1 MYLRTVKAKGAEGIE
16 FEYIRLVE
24 AYWENGRSKQ
34 RIIANLGRKDL
45 LAPHLESLI
54 ELLSGGKKTNSSSVC
69 AEPIEATHAACWGPM
84 LVARSL
90 WRELGLESILDAL
103 APKTKSTQKAGKL
116 PLADRV
122 LVLVANRLCRP
133 GSEHALAQWLES
145 DFVCGRDGKRILA
158 PWKQQGRVRVDL
170 NWLQEWYRTLDQLL
184 ACKERIE
191 VELFARLRD
200 LFHLQVEMI
209 FYDLTSTYFEGRGP
223 VGLAGFGHSRDGKAR
238 NRQVQLGLVMINGWP
253 IAHHVF
259 NGSLRDCQTLEGV
272 LKDLQ
277 QRFGLGRVIFVGD
290 RGMVTIQNL
299 ALLRQRGQG
308 YLVGLKR
315 RRNEVVNRYIEA
327 AAQGQWQQCPVGI
340 SAQEKEP
347 VPRTMVTEVAGEE
360 PGVRVFVVRSEERLS
375 YERAMRQAAMEKTRQ
390 ALEKL
395 ALRVA
400 AGRLKKAQKIGEAAA
415 RILGRN
421 HGSRYYGWSL
431 EQGVF
436 RYFEHP
442 VHLSPEKALEGKYVI
457 QTEEVG
463 LSAVQ
468 AVEAYKDLSEVERSF
483 RELKDLVEM
492 RPIYHHR
499 LNRVRAHI
507 FIAALAFL
515 LARALEKKLKA
526 AAVPMSSAQAL
537 EALRTMHVVDIRVG
551 AEIRRGVTAGNH
563 QARQILAALGIGDR
577 EPAPDSSII
586 RENARLV
593 TK

>member
-1 MYLRTVKAKGAEGIE
+1 MYLRTVRAKGAEGVE

-24 AYWENGRSKQ
+24 AYWENGHSKQ
-34 RIIANLGRKDL
+34 RVIANLGRKDL

-54 ELLSGGKKTNSSSVC
+54 ELLGGGQRTKGSSA
-69 AEPIEATHAACWGPM
+69 AERIEATFAACWGPM
-84 LVARSL
+84 LVARWL
-90 WRELGLESILDAL
+90 WRELGLENILDGL
-103 APKTKSTQKAGKL
+103 ASKTNRVQKAGRL
-116 PLADRV
+116 PFADRV

-133 GSEHALAQWLES
+133 SSEHALGQWLES
-145 DFVCGRDGKRILA
+145 DFVCGRDGKRIVA
-158 PWKQQGRVRVDL
+158 RWKQQGRVRVDL
-170 NWLQEWYRTLDQLL
+170 NWLQEWYRTLDRLL
-184 ACKERIE
+184 AHKERIE

-200 LFHLQVEMI
+200 LFHLQVEMV

-223 VGLAGFGHSRDGKAR
+223 VGLAGFGYSRDGKAR
-238 NRQVQLGLVMINGWP
+238 NRQVQVGLVMINGWP

-259 NGSLRDCQTLEGV
+259 DGSLRDSASVEMV

-277 QRFGLGRVIFVGD
+277 ERFGLGRVIFVGD

-315 RRNEVVNRYIEA
+315 RRNEQVDRYIQA
-327 AAQGQWQQCPVGI
+327 AAQGPWQDCPVGI
-340 SAQEKEP
+340 TAMEREK

-360 PGVRVFVVRSEERLS
+360 PNVRVFVVQSEERLA
-375 YERAMRQAAMEKTRQ
+375 YERGMREAAMEKNRQ

-395 ALRVA
+395 SLRVA

-421 HGSRYYGWSL
+421 HGSRYYGWSFEKGL
-431 EQGVF
+431 F

-442 VHLSPEKALEGKYVI
+442 GHLAPEKALEGKYVI
-457 QTEEVG
+457 QTEELD

-468 AVEAYKDLSEVERSF
+468 AVEAYKDLSEIERSF

-492 RPIYHHR
+492 RPIYHR
-499 LNRVRAHI
+499 RPKRVRAHI

-526 AAVPMSSAQAL
+526 ATVPMSSAQAL

-551 AEIRRGVTAGNH
+551 TEIRRGVTAGNH
-563 QARQILAALGIGDR
+563 QARQILAALGISDR
-577 EPAPDSSII
+577 EPLQTQSS
-586 RENARLV
+586 EKNARLV

>member
-1 MYLRTVKAKGAEGIE
+1 MYLRTVRAKGAEGVE

-24 AYWENGRSKQ
+24 AYWENGHSKQ
-34 RIIANLGRKDL
+34 RVIANLGRKDL

-54 ELLSGGKKTNSSSVC
+54 ELLGGGQRTKGSSA
-69 AEPIEATHAACWGPM
+69 AERIEATFAACWGPM
-84 LVARSL
+84 LVARWL
-90 WRELGLESILDAL
+90 WRELGLENILDGL
-103 APKTKSTQKAGKL
+103 ASKTNRVQKAGRL
-116 PLADRV
+116 PFADRV

-133 GSEHALAQWLES
+133 SSEHALGQWLES
-145 DFVCGRDGKRILA
+145 DFVCGRDGKRIVA
-158 PWKQQGRVRVDL
+158 RWKQQGRVRVDL
-170 NWLQEWYRTLDQLL
+170 NWLQEWYRTLDRLL
-184 ACKERIE
+184 AHKERIE

-200 LFHLQVEMI
+200 LFHLQVEMV

-223 VGLAGFGHSRDGKAR
+223 VGLAGFGYSRDGKAR
-238 NRQVQLGLVMINGWP
+238 NRQVQVGLVMINGWP

-259 NGSLRDCQTLEGV
+259 DGSLRDSASVEMV

-277 QRFGLGRVIFVGD
+277 ERFGLGRVIFVGD

-315 RRNEVVNRYIEA
+315 RRNEQVDRYIQA
-327 AAQGQWQQCPVGI
+327 AAQGPWQDCPVGI
-340 SAQEKEP
+340 TAMEREK

-360 PGVRVFVVRSEERLS
+360 PNVRVFVVQSEERLA
-375 YERAMRQAAMEKTRQ
+375 YERGMREAAMEKTRQ

-395 ALRVA
+395 SLRVA

-421 HGSRYYGWSL
+421 HGSRYYGWSFEKGL
-431 EQGVF
+431 F

-442 VHLSPEKALEGKYVI
+442 GHLAPEKALEGKYVI
-457 QTEEVG
+457 QTEELD

-468 AVEAYKDLSEVERSF
+468 AVEAYKDLSEIERSF

-492 RPIYHHR
+492 RPIYHR
-499 LNRVRAHI
+499 RPKRVRAHI

-526 AAVPMSSAQAL
+526 ATVPMSSAQAL

-551 AEIRRGVTAGNH
+551 TEIRRGVTAGNH
-563 QARQILAALGIGDR
+563 QARQILAALGISDR
-577 EPAPDSSII
+577 EPLQTQSS
-586 RENARLV
+586 EKNARLV
-593 TK
+593 TN

>member
-1 MYLRTVKAKGAEGIE
+1 MYLRTVRAKGAQGVEL
-16 FEYIRLVE
+16 EYIRLVE

-54 ELLSGGKKTNSSSVC
+54 ELLGGGKKTKSSSLSC
-69 AEPIEATHAACWGPM
+69 GERIEATLAACWGPM

-90 WRELGLESILDAL
+90 WREFGLESILDGL
-103 APKTKSTQKAGKL
+103 APKTNSVQKGGRL

-145 DFVCGRDGKRILA
+145 DFVCGRDGKRMLA
-158 PWKQQGRVRVDL
+158 RWQQQGRVRVDL

-184 ACKERIE
+184 VRKERIE
-191 VELFARLRD
+191 MELFGRLRD
-200 LFHLQVEMI
+200 LFHLQAEMV

-223 VGLAGFGHSRDGKAR
+223 AGLADFGYSRDGKSR
-238 NRQVQLGLVMINGWP
+238 NRQVQVGLVMINGWP

-259 NGSLRDCQTLEGV
+259 DGSLRDAETVETV

-277 QRFGLGRVIFVGD
+277 QRFGLRRVILVSD

-299 ALLRQRGQG
+299 ALLRQLGQG

-315 RRNEVVNRYIEA
+315 RRNEQVRGYLEA
-327 AAQGQWQQCPVGI
+327 AAQGRWQECPVGI
-340 SAQEKEP
+340 TAQEKETA
-347 VPRTMVTEVAGEE
+347 PRTMVTEVAGEE
-360 PGVRVFVVRSEERLS
+360 PGVRVFVVQSEERLA
-375 YERAMRQAAMEKTRQ
+375 YERAMREAAMEKTRQ

-395 ALRVA
+395 AARVA
-400 AGRLKKAQKIGEAAA
+400 AGRLKKAQNIGAAAA
-415 RILGRN
+415 RILSRN
-421 HGSRYYGWSL
+421 HGSRYYDWSL
-431 EQGVF
+431 EQGVL

-442 VHLSPEKALEGKYVI
+442 VHLPAEKALEGKYVI
-457 QTEEVG
+457 QTEELD

-468 AVEAYKDLSEVERSF
+468 AVEAYKELSEVERGF
-483 RELKDLVEM
+483 RELKDLIEM

-499 LNRVRAHI
+499 PKRVRAHI
-507 FIAALAFL
+507 FVAALAFL

-526 AAVPMSSAQAL
+526 AGVPMSSAQAL

-563 QARQILAALGIGDR
+563 QARQILAALAISDR
-577 EPAPDSSII
+577 QPLQAQSSSKM
-586 RENARLV
+586 AA
-593 TK
+593 

>member
-1 MYLRTVKAKGAEGIE
+1 MYLRTVRAKGAEGVE

-24 AYWENGRSKQ
+24 AYWENGHSKQ
-34 RIIANLGRKDL
+34 RVIANLGRKDL

-54 ELLSGGKKTNSSSVC
+54 ELLGGGQRTKGSSA
-69 AEPIEATHAACWGPM
+69 AERIEATFAACWGPM
-84 LVARSL
+84 LVARWL
-90 WRELGLESILDAL
+90 WRELGLENILDGL
-103 APKTKSTQKAGKL
+103 ASKTNRVQKAGRL
-116 PLADRV
+116 PFADRV

-133 GSEHALAQWLES
+133 SSEHALGQWLES
-145 DFVCGRDGKRILA
+145 DFVCGRDGKRIVA
-158 PWKQQGRVRVDL
+158 RWKQQGRVRVDL
-170 NWLQEWYRTLDQLL
+170 NWLQEWYRTLDRLL
-184 ACKERIE
+184 VHKERIE

-200 LFHLQVEMI
+200 LFHLQVEMV

-223 VGLAGFGHSRDGKAR
+223 VGLAGFGYSRDGKAR
-238 NRQVQLGLVMINGWP
+238 NRQVQVGLVMINGWP

-259 NGSLRDCQTLEGV
+259 DGSLRDSASVEMV

-277 QRFGLGRVIFVGD
+277 ERFGLGRVIFVGD

-315 RRNEVVNRYIEA
+315 RRNEQVDRYIQA
-327 AAQGQWQQCPVGI
+327 AAQGPWQDCPVGI
-340 SAQEKEP
+340 TAMEREK

-360 PGVRVFVVRSEERLS
+360 PNVRVFVVQSEERLA
-375 YERAMRQAAMEKTRQ
+375 YERGMREAAMEKTRQ

-395 ALRVA
+395 SLRVA

-421 HGSRYYGWSL
+421 HGSRYYGWSFEKGL
-431 EQGVF
+431 F

-442 VHLSPEKALEGKYVI
+442 GHLAPEKALEGKYVI
-457 QTEEVG
+457 QTEELD

-468 AVEAYKDLSEVERSF
+468 AVEAYKDLSEIERSF

-492 RPIYHHR
+492 RPIYHR
-499 LNRVRAHI
+499 RPKRVRAHI

-526 AAVPMSSAQAL
+526 ATVPMSSAQAL

-551 AEIRRGVTAGNH
+551 TEIRRGVTAGNH
-563 QARQILAALGIGDR
+563 QARQILAALGISDR
-577 EPAPDSSII
+577 EPLQTQSS
-586 RENARLV
+586 EKMPA
-593 TK
+593 

>member
-1 MYLRTVKAKGAEGIE
+1 MYLRTVRAKGAEGVE

-24 AYWENGRSKQ
+24 AYWENGHSKQ
-34 RIIANLGRKDL
+34 RVIANLGRKDL

-54 ELLSGGKKTNSSSVC
+54 ELLGGGQRTKGSSA
-69 AEPIEATHAACWGPM
+69 AERIEATFAACWGPM
-84 LVARSL
+84 LVARWL
-90 WRELGLESILDAL
+90 WRELGLENILDGL
-103 APKTKSTQKAGKL
+103 ASKTNRVQKAGRL
-116 PLADRV
+116 PFADRV

-133 GSEHALAQWLES
+133 SSEHALGQWLES
-145 DFVCGRDGKRILA
+145 DFVCGRDGKRIVA
-158 PWKQQGRVRVDL
+158 RWKQQGRVRVDL
-170 NWLQEWYRTLDQLL
+170 NWLQEWYRTLDRLL
-184 ACKERIE
+184 AHKERIE

-200 LFHLQVEMI
+200 LFHLQVEMV

-223 VGLAGFGHSRDGKAR
+223 VGLAGFGYSRDGKAR
-238 NRQVQLGLVMINGWP
+238 NRQVQVGLVMINGWP

-259 NGSLRDCQTLEGV
+259 DGSLRDSASVEMV

-277 QRFGLGRVIFVGD
+277 ERFGLGRVIFVGD

-315 RRNEVVNRYIEA
+315 RRNEQVDRYIQA
-327 AAQGQWQQCPVGI
+327 AAQGPWQDCPVGI
-340 SAQEKEP
+340 TAMEREK

-360 PGVRVFVVRSEERLS
+360 PNVRVFVVQSEERLA
-375 YERAMRQAAMEKTRQ
+375 YERGMREAAMEKTRQ

-395 ALRVA
+395 SLRVA

-421 HGSRYYGWSL
+421 HGSRYYGWSFEKGL
-431 EQGVF
+431 F

-442 VHLSPEKALEGKYVI
+442 GHLAPEKALEGKYVI
-457 QTEEVG
+457 QTEELD

-468 AVEAYKDLSEVERSF
+468 AVEAYKDLSEIERSF

-492 RPIYHHR
+492 RPIYHR
-499 LNRVRAHI
+499 RPKRVRAHI

-526 AAVPMSSAQAL
+526 ARVPMSSAQAL

-551 AEIRRGVTAGNH
+551 TEIRRGVTAGNH
-563 QARQILAALGIGDR
+563 QTRQILAALGISDR
-577 EPAPDSSII
+577 EPLQTQSS
-586 RENARLV
+586 EKMPA
-593 TK
+593 

>member
-1 MYLRTVKAKGAEGIE
+1 MYLRTVRAKGAEGVE
-16 FEYIRLVE
+16 FEYVRLVE
-24 AYWENGRSKQ
+24 AYWEDGRSKQ

-54 ELLSGGKKTNSSSVC
+54 ELLGGGKRTKGSS
-69 AEPIEATHAACWGPM
+69 AERIEATLAACWGPM
-84 LVARSL
+84 LVARWL
-90 WRELGLESILDAL
+90 WRELGLENILDGL
-103 APKTKSTQKAGKL
+103 APKTSSVQKAGRL
-116 PLADRV
+116 PFADRV

-145 DFVCGRDGKRILA
+145 DFVCGGDGKRILA

-184 ACKERIE
+184 VHKERIE

-200 LFHLQVEMI
+200 LFHLQVEMV

-223 VGLAGFGHSRDGKAR
+223 AGLANFGYSRDGKAR
-238 NRQVQLGLVMINGWP
+238 NRQVQVGLVMINGWP

-259 NGSLRDCQTLEGV
+259 DGSLRDSASVETV

-277 QRFGLGRVIFVGD
+277 ERFGLGRVIFVGD

-315 RRNEVVNRYIEA
+315 RRNEQVNGYIQA
-327 AAQGQWQQCPVGI
+327 AAQGPWQECPVGI
-340 SAQEKEP
+340 TALEREK

-360 PGVRVFVVRSEERLS
+360 PGVRVFVVQSEERLA
-375 YERAMRQAAMEKTRQ
+375 YEGAMREAAMEKTRQ

-395 ALRVA
+395 SVRVA

-421 HGSRYYGWSL
+421 HGSRYYGWSF
-431 EQGVF
+431 EKGIF

-442 VHLSPEKALEGKYVI
+442 GHLAPEKALEGKYVI
-457 QTEEVG
+457 QTEEVD

-468 AVEAYKDLSEVERSF
+468 AVEAYKDLSEIERSF

-492 RPIYHHR
+492 RPIYHR
-499 LNRVRAHI
+499 QPKRVRAHI
-507 FIAALAFL
+507 FVAALAFL
-515 LARALEKKLKA
+515 LARALEKKLKTA
-526 AAVPMSSAQAL
+526 GVPMSSAQAL

-563 QARQILAALGIGDR
+563 QARQILAALGINDR
-577 EPAPDSSII
+577 EPLQKDS
-586 RENARLV
+586 NP
-593 TK
+593 

>member
-1 MYLRTVKAKGAEGIE
+1 MYLRTVKAKGAEGVE

-54 ELLSGGKKTNSSSVC
+54 ELLSGGKKTKSSSLG
-69 AEPIEATHAACWGPM
+69 AQPIEATHAACWGPM

-122 LVLVANRLCRP
+122 LVLVASRLCRP

-184 ACKERIE
+184 ACKDRIE

-200 LFHLQVEMI
+200 LFHLQVELV

-223 VGLAGFGHSRDGKAR
+223 AGLAEFGYSRDGKPR
-238 NRQVQLGLVMINGWP
+238 NRQVQVGLVMINSWP
-253 IAHHVF
+253 IAHQVF
-259 NGSLRDCQTLEGV
+259 EGGLRDSATVEML

-277 QRFGLGRVIFVGD
+277 ERFGLGRVIFVGD

-299 ALLRQRGQG
+299 ATLRQRGQG

-315 RRNEVVNRYIEA
+315 RRNEQVNRYIEA

-360 PGVRVFVVRSEERLS
+360 PGVRVFVVQSEERLS
-375 YERAMRQAAMEKTRQ
+375 YERTMRKAAMEKTRQ

-400 AGRLKKAQKIGEAAA
+400 SGRLKKAQKIGEAAA

-421 HGSRYYGWSL
+421 HGSRYYGWSF

-457 QTEEVG
+457 QTEEVD

-499 LNRVRAHI
+499 PNRVRAHI
-507 FIAALAFL
+507 FVAALAFL

-526 AAVPMSSAQAL
+526 AGVPMSSAQAL

-563 QARQILAALGIGDR
+563 QARQILAALGISDR
-577 EPAPDSSII
+577 EPAPAS
-586 RENARLV
+586 
-593 TK
+593 

>member
-1 MYLRTVKAKGAEGIE
+1 MYLRTVRAKGAEGVE

-24 AYWENGRSKQ
+24 AYWENGHSKQ
-34 RIIANLGRKDL
+34 RVIANLGRKDL

-54 ELLSGGKKTNSSSVC
+54 ELLGGGQRTKGSSA
-69 AEPIEATHAACWGPM
+69 AERIEATLAACWGPM
-84 LVARSL
+84 LVARWL
-90 WRELGLESILDAL
+90 WRELGLENILDGL
-103 APKTKSTQKAGKL
+103 APKANRVQKAGRL
-116 PLADRV
+116 PFADRV

-133 GSEHALAQWLES
+133 SSEHALGQWLES
-145 DFVCGRDGKRILA
+145 DFVCGRDGKRIVA
-158 PWKQQGRVRVDL
+158 RWKQQGRVRVDL
-170 NWLQEWYRTLDQLL
+170 NWLQEWYRTLDRLL
-184 ACKERIE
+184 AHKERIE

-200 LFHLQVEMI
+200 LFHLQVEMV

-223 VGLAGFGHSRDGKAR
+223 VGLAGFGYSRDGKAR
-238 NRQVQLGLVMINGWP
+238 NRQVQVGLVMINGWP

-259 NGSLRDCQTLEGV
+259 DGSLRDSASVEMV

-277 QRFGLGRVIFVGD
+277 ERFGLGRVIFVGD

-315 RRNEVVNRYIEA
+315 RRNEQVDRYIQA
-327 AAQGQWQQCPVGI
+327 AAQGPWQDCPVGI
-340 SAQEKEP
+340 TAMEREK

-360 PGVRVFVVRSEERLS
+360 PNVRVFVVQSEERLA
-375 YERAMRQAAMEKTRQ
+375 YERGMREAAMEKTRQ

-395 ALRVA
+395 SLRVA

-421 HGSRYYGWSL
+421 HGSRYYGWSFEKGL
-431 EQGVF
+431 F

-442 VHLSPEKALEGKYVI
+442 GHLAPEKALEGKYVI
-457 QTEEVG
+457 QTEELD

-468 AVEAYKDLSEVERSF
+468 AVEAYKDLSEIERSF

-492 RPIYHHR
+492 RPIYHR
-499 LNRVRAHI
+499 RPKRVRAHI

-526 AAVPMSSAQAL
+526 ATVPMSSAQAL

-551 AEIRRGVTAGNH
+551 TEIRRGVTAGNH
-563 QARQILAALGIGDR
+563 QARQILAALGISDR
-577 EPAPDSSII
+577 EPLQTQSS
-586 RENARLV
+586 EKMPA
-593 TK
+593 

>member
-1 MYLRTVKAKGAEGIE
+1 MYLRTVRAKGAEGVE
-16 FEYIRLVE
+16 LEYIRLVE

-54 ELLSGGKKTNSSSVC
+54 ELLGGGKKTKSSSLSC
-69 AEPIEATHAACWGPM
+69 GERIEATLAACWGPM

-90 WRELGLESILDAL
+90 WREFGLESILDGL
-103 APKTKSTQKAGKL
+103 APKTNSVQKGGRL

-158 PWKQQGRVRVDL
+158 RWQQQGRVRVDL

-184 ACKERIE
+184 VRKERIE
-191 VELFARLRD
+191 VELFGRLRD
-200 LFHLQVEMI
+200 LFHLQAEMV

-223 VGLAGFGHSRDGKAR
+223 AGLADFGYSRDGKSR
-238 NRQVQLGLVMINGWP
+238 NRQVQVGLVMINGWP

-259 NGSLRDCQTLEGV
+259 DGSLRDAETVETV

-277 QRFGLGRVIFVGD
+277 QRFGLRRVILVSD

-299 ALLRQRGQG
+299 ALLRQLGQG

-315 RRNEVVNRYIEA
+315 RRNEQVRGYLEA
-327 AAQGQWQQCPVGI
+327 AAQGRWQECPVGI
-340 SAQEKEP
+340 TAQEKETA
-347 VPRTMVTEVAGEE
+347 PRTMVTEVAGEE
-360 PGVRVFVVRSEERLS
+360 PGVRVFVVQSEERLV
-375 YERAMRQAAMEKTRQ
+375 YERAMREAAMEKTRQ

-395 ALRVA
+395 AARVA
-400 AGRLKKAQKIGEAAA
+400 AGRLKKAQNIGAAAA
-415 RILGRN
+415 RILSRN
-421 HGSRYYGWSL
+421 HGSRYYDWSL
-431 EQGVF
+431 EQGVL

-442 VHLSPEKALEGKYVI
+442 VHLPAEKALEGKYVI
-457 QTEEVG
+457 QTEELD

-468 AVEAYKDLSEVERSF
+468 AVESYKELSEVERGF
-483 RELKDLVEM
+483 RELKDLIEM

-499 LNRVRAHI
+499 PKRVRAHI
-507 FIAALAFL
+507 FVAALAFL

-526 AAVPMSSAQAL
+526 AGVPMSSAQAL

-563 QARQILAALGIGDR
+563 QARQILAALAISDR
-577 EPAPDSSII
+577 EPLQAQSSSKM
-586 RENARLV
+586 AA
-593 TK
+593 

>member
-1 MYLRTVKAKGAEGIE
+1 MYLRTVRAKGAEGIE
-16 FEYIRLVE
+16 LEYIRLVE

-34 RIIANLGRKDL
+34 RVIANLGRKDL

-54 ELLSGGKKTNSSSVC
+54 ELLGGGGKKTKSSSLSC
-69 AEPIEATHAACWGPM
+69 GERIEATLAACWGPM

-90 WRELGLESILDAL
+90 WREFGLESILDDL
-103 APKTKSTQKAGKL
+103 APKTNSVQKVGRL

-158 PWKQQGRVRVDL
+158 RWKQQGRVRVDL
-170 NWLQEWYRTLDQLL
+170 NWLQDWYRTLDQLV
-184 ACKERIE
+184 ARKERIE
-191 VELFARLRD
+191 VELFGRLRD
-200 LFHLQVEMI
+200 LFHLEVEMV

-223 VGLAGFGHSRDGKAR
+223 AGLADFGYSRDGKRR
-238 NRQVQLGLVMINGWP
+238 NRQVQVGLVMINGWP

-259 NGSLRDCQTLEGV
+259 DGSLPDSETVETV
-272 LKDLQ
+272 LKDLR
-277 QRFGLGRVIFVGD
+277 QRFGLRRVIFVGD

-299 ALLRQRGQG
+299 ALLRQREQG

-315 RRNEVVNRYIEA
+315 RRNEQVKGYIEV
-327 AAQGQWQQCPVGI
+327 AAQGRWQECPVGI
-340 SAQEKEP
+340 TAREKEEA
-347 VPRTMVTEVAGEE
+347 PRTMVTEVAGEE
-360 PGVRVFVVRSEERLS
+360 PGVRVFVVQSEERLA
-375 YERAMRQAAMEKTRQ
+375 YERAMRKAAMEKTRQ

-400 AGRLKKAQKIGEAAA
+400 AGRLKKAQNIGAAAA
-415 RILGRN
+415 RILSRN
-421 HGSRYYGWSL
+421 HGSRYYDWSL

-442 VHLSPEKALEGKYVI
+442 VHLPAEKALEGKYVI
-457 QTEEVG
+457 QTEELD

-468 AVEAYKDLSEVERSF
+468 AVEAYKELSEVERGF
-483 RELKDLVEM
+483 RELKDLIEM
-492 RPIYHHR
+492 RPIYHQR
-499 LNRVRAHI
+499 PNRVRAHI
-507 FIAALAFL
+507 FVAALAFL
-515 LARALEKKLKA
+515 LDRALEKKLKA
-526 AAVPMSSAQAL
+526 AGVPMSSAQAL

-563 QARQILAALGIGDR
+563 QARQILAALGISDR
-577 EPAPDSSII
+577 EPLQAQSS
-586 RENARLV
+586 
-593 TK
+593 TKMAA

>member
-1 MYLRTVKAKGAEGIE
+1 MYLRTVRAKGVEGVE

-24 AYWENGRSKQ
+24 AYWENGHSKQ
-34 RIIANLGRKDL
+34 RVIANLGRKDL

-54 ELLSGGKKTNSSSVC
+54 ELLGGGQRTKGSSA
-69 AEPIEATHAACWGPM
+69 AERIEATFAACWGPM
-84 LVARSL
+84 LVARWL
-90 WRELGLESILDAL
+90 WRELGLENILDGL
-103 APKTKSTQKAGKL
+103 ASKTNRVQKAGRL
-116 PLADRV
+116 PFADRV

-133 GSEHALAQWLES
+133 SSEHALGQWLES
-145 DFVCGRDGKRILA
+145 DFVCGRDGKRIVA
-158 PWKQQGRVRVDL
+158 RWKQQGRVRVDL
-170 NWLQEWYRTLDQLL
+170 NWLQEWYRTLDRLL
-184 ACKERIE
+184 AHKERIE

-200 LFHLQVEMI
+200 LFHLQVEMV

-223 VGLAGFGHSRDGKAR
+223 VGLAGFGYSRDGKAR
-238 NRQVQLGLVMINGWP
+238 NRQVQVGLVMINGWP

-259 NGSLRDCQTLEGV
+259 DGSLRDSASVEMV

-277 QRFGLGRVIFVGD
+277 ERFGLGRVIFVGD

-315 RRNEVVNRYIEA
+315 RRNEQVDRYIQA
-327 AAQGQWQQCPVGI
+327 AAQGPWQDCPVGI
-340 SAQEKEP
+340 TAMEREK

-360 PGVRVFVVRSEERLS
+360 PNVRVFVVQSEERLA
-375 YERAMRQAAMEKTRQ
+375 YERGMREAAMEKTRQ

-395 ALRVA
+395 SLRVA

-421 HGSRYYGWSL
+421 HGSRYYGWSFEKGL
-431 EQGVF
+431 F

-442 VHLSPEKALEGKYVI
+442 GHLAPEKALEGKYVI
-457 QTEEVG
+457 QTEELD

-468 AVEAYKDLSEVERSF
+468 AVEAYKDLSEIERSF

-492 RPIYHHR
+492 RPIYHR
-499 LNRVRAHI
+499 RPKRVRAHI

-526 AAVPMSSAQAL
+526 ATVPMSSAQAL

-551 AEIRRGVTAGNH
+551 TEIRRGVTAGNH
-563 QARQILAALGIGDR
+563 QARQILAALGISDR
-577 EPAPDSSII
+577 EPLQTQSS
-586 RENARLV
+586 EKMPA
-593 TK
+593 

>member
-1 MYLRTVKAKGAEGIE
+1 MYLRTVRAKGAEGVE
-16 FEYIRLVE
+16 LEYIRLVE

-54 ELLSGGKKTNSSSVC
+54 ELLGGGKKTKSSSLSC
-69 AEPIEATHAACWGPM
+69 GERIEATLAACWGPM

-90 WRELGLESILDAL
+90 WREFGLESILDGL
-103 APKTKSTQKAGKL
+103 APKTNSVQKGGRL

-158 PWKQQGRVRVDL
+158 RWQQQGRVRVDL

-184 ACKERIE
+184 VRKERIE
-191 VELFARLRD
+191 VELFGRLRD
-200 LFHLQVEMI
+200 LFHLQAEMV

-223 VGLAGFGHSRDGKAR
+223 AGLADFGYSRDGKSR
-238 NRQVQLGLVMINGWP
+238 NRQVQVGLVMINGWP

-259 NGSLRDCQTLEGV
+259 DGSLRDAETVETV

-277 QRFGLGRVIFVGD
+277 QRFGLRRVILVSD

-299 ALLRQRGQG
+299 ALLRQLGQG

-315 RRNEVVNRYIEA
+315 RRNEQVRGYLEA
-327 AAQGQWQQCPVGI
+327 AAQGRWQECPVGI
-340 SAQEKEP
+340 TAQEKETA
-347 VPRTMVTEVAGEE
+347 PRTMVTEVAGEE
-360 PGVRVFVVRSEERLS
+360 PGVRVFVVQSEERLA
-375 YERAMRQAAMEKTRQ
+375 YERAMREAAMEKTRQ

-395 ALRVA
+395 AARVA
-400 AGRLKKAQKIGEAAA
+400 AGRLKKAQNIGAAAA
-415 RILGRN
+415 RILSRN
-421 HGSRYYGWSL
+421 HGSRYYDWSL
-431 EQGVF
+431 EQGVL

-442 VHLSPEKALEGKYVI
+442 VHLPAEKALEGKYVI
-457 QTEEVG
+457 QTEELD

-468 AVEAYKDLSEVERSF
+468 AVEAYKELSEVERGF
-483 RELKDLVEM
+483 RELKDLIEM

-499 LNRVRAHI
+499 PKRVRAHI
-507 FIAALAFL
+507 FVAALAFL

-526 AAVPMSSAQAL
+526 AGVPMSSAQAL

-551 AEIRRGVTAGNH
+551 AKIRRGVTAGNH
-563 QARQILAALGIGDR
+563 QARQILAALAISDR
-577 EPAPDSSII
+577 EPLQAQSSSKM
-586 RENARLV
+586 AA
-593 TK
+593 

>member
-1 MYLRTVKAKGAEGIE
+1 
-16 FEYIRLVE
+16 
-24 AYWENGRSKQ
+24 
-34 RIIANLGRKDL
+34 
-45 LAPHLESLI
+45 
-54 ELLSGGKKTNSSSVC
+54 
-69 AEPIEATHAACWGPM
+69 
-84 LVARSL
+84 
-90 WRELGLESILDAL
+90 
-103 APKTKSTQKAGKL
+103 
-116 PLADRV
+116 
-122 LVLVANRLCRP
+122 
-133 GSEHALAQWLES
+133 
-145 DFVCGRDGKRILA
+145 
-158 PWKQQGRVRVDL
+158 
-170 NWLQEWYRTLDQLL
+170 
-184 ACKERIE
+184 
-191 VELFARLRD
+191 
-200 LFHLQVEMI
+200 MI
-209 FYDLTSTYFEGRGP
+209 FYDLTSTYFEGSGP
-223 VGLAGFGHSRDGKAR
+223 VGLAGFGHSRDGKPR

-277 QRFGLGRVIFVGD
+277 QRFGLGRVIFVSD

-327 AAQGQWQQCPVGI
+327 AAQGRWQECPVGI
-340 SAQEKEP
+340 TAQEKEP

-360 PGVRVFVVRSEERLS
+360 PGVRVFVVQSEERLS
-375 YERAMRQAAMEKTRQ
+375 YERAMREAAMEKTRQ

-400 AGRLKKAQKIGEAAA
+400 SGRLKKAQKIGEAAA

-421 HGSRYYGWSL
+421 HGSRYYGWSF

-457 QTEEVG
+457 QTEEVD

-483 RELKDLVEM
+483 RQLKDLVEM

-499 LNRVRAHI
+499 PNRVRAHI
-507 FIAALAFL
+507 FVAALAFL

-526 AAVPMSSAQAL
+526 AGVPMSSAQAL

-563 QARQILAALGIGDR
+563 QARQILAALGISDR
-577 EPAPDSSII
+577 EPASASSII

>member
-1 MYLRTVKAKGAEGIE
+1 MYLRTVRAKGVEGVE

-24 AYWENGRSKQ
+24 AYWENGHSKQ
-34 RIIANLGRKDL
+34 RVIANLGRKDL

-54 ELLSGGKKTNSSSVC
+54 ELLGGGQRTKGSSA
-69 AEPIEATHAACWGPM
+69 AERIEATFAACWGPM
-84 LVARSL
+84 LVARWL
-90 WRELGLESILDAL
+90 WRELGLENILDGL
-103 APKTKSTQKAGKL
+103 ASKTNRVQKAGRL
-116 PLADRV
+116 PFADRV

-133 GSEHALAQWLES
+133 SSEHALGQWLES
-145 DFVCGRDGKRILA
+145 DFVCGRDGKRIVA
-158 PWKQQGRVRVDL
+158 RWKQQGRVRVDL
-170 NWLQEWYRTLDQLL
+170 NWLQEWYRTLDRLL
-184 ACKERIE
+184 AHKERIE

-200 LFHLQVEMI
+200 LFHLQVEMV

-223 VGLAGFGHSRDGKAR
+223 VGLAGFGYSRDGKAR
-238 NRQVQLGLVMINGWP
+238 NRQVQVGLVMINGWP

-259 NGSLRDCQTLEGV
+259 DGSLRDSASVEMV

-277 QRFGLGRVIFVGD
+277 ERFGLGRVIFVGD

-315 RRNEVVNRYIEA
+315 RRNQQVDRYIQA
-327 AAQGQWQQCPVGI
+327 AAQGPWQDCPVGI
-340 SAQEKEP
+340 TAMEREK

-360 PGVRVFVVRSEERLS
+360 PNVRVFVVQSEERLA
-375 YERAMRQAAMEKTRQ
+375 YERGMREAAMEKTRQ

-395 ALRVA
+395 SLRVA

-421 HGSRYYGWSL
+421 HGSRYYGWSFEKGL
-431 EQGVF
+431 F

-442 VHLSPEKALEGKYVI
+442 GHLAPEKALEGKYVI
-457 QTEEVG
+457 QTEELD

-468 AVEAYKDLSEVERSF
+468 AVEAYKDLSEIERSF

-492 RPIYHHR
+492 RPIYHR
-499 LNRVRAHI
+499 RPKRVRAHI

-526 AAVPMSSAQAL
+526 ATVPMSSAQAL

-551 AEIRRGVTAGNH
+551 TEIRRGVTAGNH
-563 QARQILAALGIGDR
+563 QARQILAALGISDR
-577 EPAPDSSII
+577 EPLQTQSS
-586 RENARLV
+586 EKMPA
-593 TK
+593 

>member
-1 MYLRTVKAKGAEGIE
+1 MYLRTVRAKGVEGVE

-24 AYWENGRSKQ
+24 AYWENGHSKQ
-34 RIIANLGRKDL
+34 RVIANLGRKDL

-54 ELLSGGKKTNSSSVC
+54 ELLGGGQRTKGSSA
-69 AEPIEATHAACWGPM
+69 AERIEATFAACWGPM
-84 LVARSL
+84 LVARWL
-90 WRELGLESILDAL
+90 WRELGLENILDGL
-103 APKTKSTQKAGKL
+103 ASKTNRVQKAGRL
-116 PLADRV
+116 PFADRV

-133 GSEHALAQWLES
+133 SSEHALGQWLES
-145 DFVCGRDGKRILA
+145 DFVCGRDGKRIVA
-158 PWKQQGRVRVDL
+158 RWKQQGRVRVDL
-170 NWLQEWYRTLDQLL
+170 NWLQEWYRTLDRLL
-184 ACKERIE
+184 AHKERIE

-200 LFHLQVEMI
+200 LFHLQVEMV

-223 VGLAGFGHSRDGKAR
+223 VGLAGFGYSRDGKPR
-238 NRQVQLGLVMINGWP
+238 NRQVQVGLVMINGWP

-259 NGSLRDCQTLEGV
+259 DGSLRDSASVEMV

-277 QRFGLGRVIFVGD
+277 ERFGLGRVIFVGD

-315 RRNEVVNRYIEA
+315 RRNQQVDRYIQA
-327 AAQGQWQQCPVGI
+327 AAQGPWQDCPVGI
-340 SAQEKEP
+340 TAMEREK

-360 PGVRVFVVRSEERLS
+360 PNVRVFVVQSEERLA
-375 YERAMRQAAMEKTRQ
+375 YERGMREAAMEKTRQ

-395 ALRVA
+395 SLRVA

-421 HGSRYYGWSL
+421 HGSRYYGWSFEKGL
-431 EQGVF
+431 F

-442 VHLSPEKALEGKYVI
+442 GHLAPEKALEGKYVI
-457 QTEEVG
+457 QTEELD

-468 AVEAYKDLSEVERSF
+468 AVEAYKDLSEIERSF

-492 RPIYHHR
+492 RPIYHR
-499 LNRVRAHI
+499 RPKRVRAHI

-526 AAVPMSSAQAL
+526 ATVPMSSAQAL

-551 AEIRRGVTAGNH
+551 TEIRRGVTAGNH
-563 QARQILAALGIGDR
+563 QARQILAALGISDR
-577 EPAPDSSII
+577 EPLQTQSS
-586 RENARLV
+586 EKMPA
-593 TK
+593 

>member
-1 MYLRTVKAKGAEGIE
+1 MYLRTVRAKGAEGVE

-24 AYWENGRSKQ
+24 AYWENGHSKQ
-34 RIIANLGRKDL
+34 RVIANLGRKDL

-54 ELLSGGKKTNSSSVC
+54 ELLGGGQRTKGSSA
-69 AEPIEATHAACWGPM
+69 AERIEATFAACWGPM
-84 LVARSL
+84 LVARWL
-90 WRELGLESILDAL
+90 WRELGLENILDGL
-103 APKTKSTQKAGKL
+103 ASKTNRVQKAGRL
-116 PLADRV
+116 PFADRV

-133 GSEHALAQWLES
+133 SSEHALGQWLES
-145 DFVCGRDGKRILA
+145 DFVCGRDGKRIVA
-158 PWKQQGRVRVDL
+158 RWKQQGRVRVDL
-170 NWLQEWYRTLDQLL
+170 NWLQEWYRTLDRLL
-184 ACKERIE
+184 AHKERIE

-200 LFHLQVEMI
+200 LFHLQVEMV

-223 VGLAGFGHSRDGKAR
+223 VGLAGFGYSRDGKAR
-238 NRQVQLGLVMINGWP
+238 NRQVQVGLVMINGWP

-259 NGSLRDCQTLEGV
+259 DGSLRDSASVEMV

-277 QRFGLGRVIFVGD
+277 ERFGLGRVIFVGD

-315 RRNEVVNRYIEA
+315 RRNQQVDRYIQA
-327 AAQGQWQQCPVGI
+327 AAQGPWQDCPVGI
-340 SAQEKEP
+340 TAMEREK

-360 PGVRVFVVRSEERLS
+360 PNVRVFVVQSEERLA
-375 YERAMRQAAMEKTRQ
+375 YERGMREAAMEKTRQ

-395 ALRVA
+395 SLRVA

-421 HGSRYYGWSL
+421 HGSRYYGWSFEKGL
-431 EQGVF
+431 F

-442 VHLSPEKALEGKYVI
+442 GHLAPEKALEGKYVI
-457 QTEEVG
+457 QTEELD

-468 AVEAYKDLSEVERSF
+468 AVEAYKDLSEIERSF

-492 RPIYHHR
+492 RPIYHR
-499 LNRVRAHI
+499 RPKRVRAHI

-526 AAVPMSSAQAL
+526 ATVPMSSAQAL

-551 AEIRRGVTAGNH
+551 TEIRRGVTAGNH
-563 QARQILAALGIGDR
+563 QARQILAALGISDR
-577 EPAPDSSII
+577 EPLQTQSS
-586 RENARLV
+586 EKMPA
-593 TK
+593 

>member
-1 MYLRTVKAKGAEGIE
+1 MYLRTVRAKGVEGVE

-24 AYWENGRSKQ
+24 AYWENGHSKQ
-34 RIIANLGRKDL
+34 RVIANLGRKDL

-54 ELLSGGKKTNSSSVC
+54 ELLGGGKRTKGSLA
-69 AEPIEATHAACWGPM
+69 AERIEATLAACWGPM
-84 LVARSL
+84 LVARWL
-90 WRELGLESILDAL
+90 WRELGLENILDGL
-103 APKTKSTQKAGKL
+103 ASKTNRVQKAGRL
-116 PLADRV
+116 PFADRV

-133 GSEHALAQWLES
+133 SSEHALGQWLES
-145 DFVCGRDGKRILA
+145 DFVCGRDGKRIVA
-158 PWKQQGRVRVDL
+158 RWKQQGRVRVDL
-170 NWLQEWYRTLDQLL
+170 NWLQEWYRTLDRLL
-184 ACKERIE
+184 AHKERIE

-200 LFHLQVEMI
+200 LFHLQVEMV

-223 VGLAGFGHSRDGKAR
+223 VGLAGFGYSRDGKAR
-238 NRQVQLGLVMINGWP
+238 NRQVQVGLVMINGWP

-259 NGSLRDCQTLEGV
+259 DGSLRDSASVEMV

-277 QRFGLGRVIFVGD
+277 ERFGLGRVIFVGD

-315 RRNEVVNRYIEA
+315 RRNEQVDRYIQA
-327 AAQGQWQQCPVGI
+327 AAQGPWQDCPVGI
-340 SAQEKEP
+340 TAMEREK

-360 PGVRVFVVRSEERLS
+360 PNVRVFVVQSEERLA
-375 YERAMRQAAMEKTRQ
+375 YERGMREAAMEKTRQ

-395 ALRVA
+395 SLRVA

-421 HGSRYYGWSL
+421 HGSRYYGWSFEKGL
-431 EQGVF
+431 F

-442 VHLSPEKALEGKYVI
+442 GHLAPEKALEGKYVI
-457 QTEEVG
+457 QTEELD

-468 AVEAYKDLSEVERSF
+468 AVEAYKDLSEIERSF

-492 RPIYHHR
+492 RPIYHR
-499 LNRVRAHI
+499 RPKRVRAHI

-526 AAVPMSSAQAL
+526 ATVPMSSAQAL

-551 AEIRRGVTAGNH
+551 TEIRRGVTAGNH
-563 QARQILAALGIGDR
+563 QARQILAALGISDR
-577 EPAPDSSII
+577 EPLQTQSS
-586 RENARLV
+586 EKMPA
-593 TK
+593 